1 MSTEKLLC
9 PAGELYLDYGKGF
22 WEIQRDRFMEIE
34 VWQRDLDR
42 ALQVCAA
49 GAVLLELYCWS
60 CIVVCIGVHPK
71 RICFDI
77 SMTHHGLRNI
87 SHFLT

>member
-1 MSTEKLLC
+1 MLTEKVLC

-60 CIVVCIGVHPK
+60 CIVGGVLL
-71 RICFDI
+71 FALV
-77 SMTHHGLRNI
+77 STLNV
-87 SHFLT
+87 FVLTSP